1 MLSFPF
7 VWRLAYSHGQFN
19 SYEYE
24 PEVESQDDIGKIN
37 ELIKVSTRL
46 EHFIISFSMNRE

>member
-24 PEVESQDDIGKIN
+24 PEVESRDDI